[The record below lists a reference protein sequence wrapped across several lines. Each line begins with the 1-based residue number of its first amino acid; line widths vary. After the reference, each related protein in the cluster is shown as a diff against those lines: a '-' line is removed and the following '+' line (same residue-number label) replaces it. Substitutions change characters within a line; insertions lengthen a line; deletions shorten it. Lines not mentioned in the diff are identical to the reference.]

1 MTDKV
6 QQIADLEFVYKN
18 WRTVKAKKDAG
29 QLYEGWMR
37 GDFRPHYFIEQYDM
51 LIIKQPDGTEIV
63 AKDFSELVQCKLK

>member
-18 WRTVKAKKDAG
+18 WRTVKVKKDAN

-37 GDFRPHYFIEQYDM
+37 SDFRTHYFIEQYDM

-63 AKDFSELVQCKLK
+63 AKDFRELIKGLCE